1 MGRPLIAVGV
11 PFRRGGFTQI
21 TNDYI
26 TRVYAEGGTL
36 TDTEKSAINTLT
48 LNPDIAE
55 FDRLWVHGLQN
66 EIAART
72 SVVNALTADL
82 ITNVNSTTFTAGE
95 GFQGNGTTMYLNT
108 NYNPSV
114 DGVKYTLN
122 SASFLSYFPNGINVA
137 GYQGNFNGT
146 TGFFWGL
153 NAGTLNGGVNDS
165 SEDISSINSS
175 VGLCGFIRSSS
186 TNKNSVLNG
195 ILSSNI
201 TRNSIGI
208 PNLNIYLLCSNNNG
222 AISFLVSTKLAFSSI
237 GSGAIDQS
245 QFYTDVLETFVNIV
259 AFDLS
264 TSTKDWV
271 REVYSNGGT
280 VTRTEALAV
289 NTFLNSIQKEEF
301 DRLWIH
307 GLSNETAARVSIINP
322 TSTPITNVNSTT
334 FTAGEGFQGNGT
346 TMYLDTNYNPAVDGV
361 KYTLNSASFGV
372 YSLTSASYAS
382 DEIGATN
389 GASISV
395 IDTNYLGSSYTLVNS
410 STGAVFANG
419 DGSGF
424 FAAERINNTSESIYI
439 NGVSL
444 NTSVSNSISLI
455 NFNFYI
461 FARNNSGTSIN
472 YSPRKIAFTSI
483 GSGAIDQ
490 SSFYTATQTLGT
502 TLGWAV

>member
-1 MGRPLIAVGV
+1 MGRPLIAIGV

-82 ITNVNSTTFTAGE
+82 INNVNSTTFTAGE

-108 NYNPSV
+108 NYNPNSE
-114 DGVKYTLN
+114 GVKYTLN

-237 GSGAIDQS
+237 GSGAIDQA

-301 DRLWIH
+301 DRLWVH

-334 FTAGEGFQGNGT
+334 FTAGEGFTGNGT
-346 TMYLDTNYNPAVDGV
+346 TMYLNSKFNPNIHGV
-361 KYTLNSASFGV
+361 KFTQNSAAFGFYTLLDLIEQSVYMGGSAGANV
-372 YSLTSASYAS
+372 TQLATDYDT
-382 DEIGATN
+382 IGAIF
-389 GASISV
+389 AI
-395 IDTNYLGSSYTLVNS
+395 NS
-410 STGAVFANG
+410 SANTINLG
-419 DGSGF
+419 IGTKGF
-424 FAAERINNTSESIYI
+424 FVAIRSDANNIALFK
-439 NGVSL
+439 NGVSIYTDVKVSEPVL
-444 NTSVSNSISLI
+444 NDEIYIMCRNVGGASLFTANTFGIS
-455 NFNFYI
+455 F
-461 FARNNSGTSIN
+461 
-472 YSPRKIAFTSI
+472 I
-483 GSGAIDQ
+483 GSHLSNTGL
-490 SSFYTATQTLGT
+490 YTATQTLAT
-502 TLGWAV
+502 TLGFNV

>member
-346 TMYLDTNYNPAVDGV
+346 TMYLNTNYNPSVDGV
-361 KYTLNSASFGV
+361 KYTLNSASLGSYHSGYTSGSTIGAV
-372 YSLTSASYAS
+372 SGGANYSLTYALSKNFIYVNQDGNGVDLGVLYGDGLLSYERDNSSQVSANFNGVNLGLFSKGSVGVPNNNFYLCAYNS
-382 DEIGATN
+382 N
-389 GASISV
+389 GAAS
-395 IDTNYLGSSYTLVNS
+395 LYT
-410 STGAVFANG
+410 TA
-419 DGSGF
+419 
-424 FAAERINNTSESIYI
+424 
-439 NGVSL
+439 
-444 NTSVSNSISLI
+444 
-455 NFNFYI
+455 
-461 FARNNSGTSIN
+461 
-472 YSPRKIAFTSI
+472 KIAFSSI

-490 SSFYTATQTLGT
+490 AQFYTDVETLKT
-502 TLGWAV
+502 ALGGW